1 MKKIVLIGAGIN
13 GLVAANYLA
22 KSNFHVTII
31 EKKDTV
37 GGACVKD
44 TAVINRKDINY
55 AHGATVLGMMQKF
68 IFEETGLNKHVK
80 TYFPKEPKIVYFNDS
95 ENATR
100 IFQDTNDLCSELE
113 EKWNEKGNVRAFR
126 ADENKVIDYLQNLY
140 RNALTP
146 SLESAREYLGDYLT
160 KLWIEGSAHDLL
172 NHYFTSEKTKL
183 YMGMTVIESGPTS
196 LYEQGSAINIPLMD
210 SGSIFNGYWGF
221 VKEGIW
227 KITEK
232 LSKINLDAGVD
243 LMLSTEI
250 KQINTSNN
258 EIFYVKGKNE
268 KKIYYDYIFF
278 ATDPITP
285 SKILE
290 DKSLTTGLEKKDWI
304 GTSGKITLFFKN
316 PVKWKY
322 TDEKNNYDTS
332 FWFIFSNQSLEEFEK
347 NSQDSKI
354 GLKDYIPGYIQIY
367 PEGAAQR
374 KMGNV
379 EEFDKVILFT
389 KNFSFE
395 NKGED
400 LNEIKNNII
409 SSFLKFIEN
418 PEDLIDSKF
427 ITPKDLNEIFLFPK
441 GNNDHLSLSTNQNF
455 DTRSLSSE
463 PNDKFYRYS
472 DYNNIYYCGAG
483 SFPCGS
489 VAGTPGYM
497 STKQFLNEEPKTTNA

>member
-1 MKKIVLIGAGIN
+1 MKKIVVVGSGIN

-22 KSNFHVTII
+22 KNNFHVTII
-31 EKKDTV
+31 EKKETV

-44 TAVINRKDINY
+44 TAEINGKDINY

-68 IFEETGLNKHVK
+68 VFEETGLDNHIK
-80 TYFPKEPKIVYFNDS
+80 TYFPKEPKIVYFNDPK
-95 ENATR
+95 NATR
-100 IFQDTNDLCSELE
+100 IFQDNNDLCSELE
-113 EKWNEKGNVRAFR
+113 EKWNEKGNVIAFR
-126 ADENKVIDYLQNLY
+126 DDENKVIDYLQNLY
-140 RNALTP
+140 RNALIP
-146 SLESAREYLGDYLT
+146 SVESARKYLGDYLT
-160 KLWIEGSAHDLL
+160 KLWIEGSAYDLL

-183 YMGMTVIESGPTS
+183 YLGMTVIESGPTS

-221 VKEGIW
+221 VKDGIW

-250 KQINTSNN
+250 RHIDTTNN
-258 EIFYVKGKNE
+258 IIYYSKDKYE
-268 KKIYYDYIFF
+268 KKLSYDYIFF

-285 SKILE
+285 SKILGDKLLTE
-290 DKSLTTGLEKKDWI
+290 DLEKKDWI

-316 PVKWKY
+316 PIKWKY
-322 TDEKNNYDTS
+322 TDEHSNYDTS
-332 FWFIFSNQSLEEFEK
+332 FRFIFYDETLKEFEK
-347 NSQDSKI
+347 SSQDSKK

-374 KMGNV
+374 KMGNI
-379 EEFDKVILFT
+379 EDFDKVILFT

-409 SSFLKFIEN
+409 SGFLYFIEN

-441 GNNDHLSLSTNQNF
+441 GNIDHLSLSANQNF
-455 DTRSLSSE
+455 DKRSFSSE
-463 PNDKFYRYS
+463 PHNNFYKYS
-472 DYNNIYYCGAG
+472 DYSNIYYCGAG

-497 STKQFLNEEPKTTNA
+497 SYRQFLKAELKLTE

>member
-1 MKKIVLIGAGIN
+1 MKKIVVVGSGIN
-13 GLVAANYLA
+13 GLVVANYLA
-22 KSNFHVTII
+22 KNNFHVTVI
-31 EKKDTV
+31 EKKDRV

-44 TAVINRKDINY
+44 TAVINGKDVNY

-68 IFEETGLNKHVK
+68 VFEETGLDNHVK
-80 TYFPKEPKIVYFNDS
+80 TYFPKEPKIVYFNDP

-100 IFQDTNDLCSELE
+100 IFQDTNDLCFELK
-113 EKWNEKGNVRAFR
+113 EKWNEEGDVKAFR
-126 ADENKVIDYLQNLY
+126 DDENKVIDYLQNLY
-140 RNALTP
+140 RNGTTP
-146 SLESAREYLGDYLT
+146 SIESARENLGDYLT
-160 KLWIEGSAHDLL
+160 KLWVEGSAHDLL

-196 LYEQGSAINIPLMD
+196 LYEHGSAINIPIMD

-232 LSKINLDAGVD
+232 LSKINLDVGVNI
-243 LMLSTEI
+243 MLSTEI
-250 KQINTSNN
+250 K
-258 EIFYVKGKNE
+258 EIDTEKNIIYYLKDKNE
-268 KKIYYDYIFF
+268 NKLLYDYMFF

-285 SKILE
+285 SKILG
-290 DKSLTTGLEKKDWI
+290 DKPFTAGLEKKDWI
-304 GTSGKITLFFKN
+304 GSSGKLTLFFKN

-322 TDEKNNYDTS
+322 SDKKNNYDTS
-332 FWFIFSNQSLEEFEK
+332 FRFIFSNETIQEFERG
-347 NSQDSKI
+347 SQDAKK

-379 EEFDKVILFT
+379 EDFDKVILFT

-395 NKGED
+395 NKGNN
-400 LNEIKNNII
+400 LNETKNIII
-409 SSFLKFIEN
+409 SSFLNFIEN

-441 GNNDHLSLSTNQNF
+441 GNIDHLSLTKNQNF
-455 DTRSLSSE
+455 DKRTFSSN
-463 PNDKFYRYS
+463 PNEDFFKYH

-489 VAGTPGYM
+489 VAGTPAYM
-497 STKQFLNEEPKTTNA
+497 SYKQFINKDLKELI